1 MAEVFHITHDANNW
15 NEYDSGVPPGGSKVA
30 LSVAS
35 ALGGSVYGLGVDVSA
50 AGISFIEK
58 DLSGISNSATT
69 IRFGFRLDLNSIV
82 LNTSSSETLF
92 QIIPGGGLEFCDAI
106 WLTENGSGGFYIE
119 VENIDDGGSPRS
131 PITTANLP
139 NGDITIEIVWEKPAS
154 TSSND
159 GVCTIYVN
167 GVSSVTDTTLDNFDN
182 FEDVTGGAAP
192 DNNLVL
198 DLGSSGGG
206 SDSGTLY
213 IDEFIIR
220 DDDTQIYPVP
230 GFDGY
235 DLVLGGGQV

>member
-30 LSVAS
+30 LSAAA
-35 ALGGSVYGLGVDVSA
+35 ALGGSTYGLAVDVTA

-58 DLSGISNSATT
+58 DLSGISNSATV
-69 IRFGFRLDLNSIV
+69 IRFGFRMNLNGIA
-82 LNTSSSETLF
+82 LTASSAETLF
-92 QIIPGGGLEFCDAI
+92 QIIPGSGLEFCEAI
-106 WLTENGSGGFYIE
+106 WLVENGSGGFYIE
-119 VENIDDGGSPRS
+119 VDSLDDDGSPRELDS
-131 PITTANLP
+131 AGTLP
-139 NGDITIEIVWEKPAS
+139 SGDITIEIVWDKPAS

-167 GVSSVTDTTLDNFDN
+167 GVSSASITTLDNFDN
-182 FEDVTGGAAP
+182 FEDVTGEPSP

-235 DLVLGGGQV
+235 DLVLGGGQP